1 MLSIDR
7 FEGDYAV
14 CIDDE
19 GVVTDIE
26 KSLIEGEPEA
36 GDFIYLKEGRYY
48 VAEDKTQA
56 EREEISALQDEL
68 FQ

>member
-7 FEGDYAV
+7 FEENYAV
-14 CIDDE
+14 CVDDD
-19 GVVTDIE
+19 GNVTDIE
-26 KSLIEGEPEA
+26 KNLIDKNAAE
-36 GDFIYLKEGRYY
+36 GDFIYLKDGRYY
-48 VAEDKTQA
+48 VAADRTQA